1 MATSTA
7 SIMAALDD
15 MSVQDLVAL
24 IQAAEEK
31 RGQKLEAAKQALVDE
46 FRAKAS
52 ELGLSAKT
60 MFGGG
65 SAAENGAK
73 GRDGTPPKL
82 PAKYRGPNG
91 EEWTGR
97 GRLPKWLI
105 AMEAAGR
112 KRLEFLLPG

>member
-60 MFGGG
+60 MFGG
-65 SAAENGAK
+65 STAETGAK
-73 GRDGTPPKL
+73 ARDGMPPKL